1 MENFSF
7 RRFIWALFALLSVS
21 MAQQTVI
28 RAARMLDVESGKVI
42 APAVIVVEGDRIV
55 AVNPEK
61 EPGDAGVIELGEAT
75 LMPGLMDMH
84 THLSGEFHA
93 KRYMEQFYMNE
104 ADLAYRST
112 VYARRTLL
120 AGFTTVRELGG
131 PISNALR
138 DAIKKGWVDGPRIF
152 SAGKSIATTGGH
164 ADPTSGL
171 NFKYKGDPGP
181 AEGVINGVAQARK
194 AVRQRYKNGA
204 DLIKIT
210 ATGGVLST
218 AKNGQNPQF
227 TMEEL
232 KAIIETANDYG
243 MHVAAHAH
251 GAEGIKRAI
260 IAGVRSIE
268 HGSLM
273 DGEGIRLMKKHGT
286 WYVPTLTAGRWV
298 ADKAREEGFFPPMV
312 AKKAAA
318 IGPKIKQ
325 TFHKAYKAG
334 VKIAFGTDSGV
345 SPHGENGD
353 EFIYMVEGGM
363 SPMEAIR
370 SATKN
375 TALLLE
381 VYDRLGSITK
391 GKIADIVAVPGNPL
405 EDIRLMKK
413 VSFVMKEGRVYK
425 QP

>member
-152 SAGKSIATTGGH
+152 SAGKSIA
-164 ADPTSGL
+164 
-171 NFKYKGDPGP
+171 
-181 AEGVINGVAQARK
+181 
-194 AVRQRYKNGA
+194 
-204 DLIKIT
+204 

-243 MHVAAHAH
+243 MH

-286 WYVPTLTAGRWV
+286 W
-298 ADKAREEGFFPPMV
+298 
-312 AKKAAA
+312 
-318 IGPKIKQ
+318 
-325 TFHKAYKAG
+325 
-334 VKIAFGTDSGV
+334 
-345 SPHGENGD
+345 
-353 EFIYMVEGGM
+353 
-363 SPMEAIR
+363 
-370 SATKN
+370 
-375 TALLLE
+375 
-381 VYDRLGSITK
+381 
-391 GKIADIVAVPGNPL
+391 
-405 EDIRLMKK
+405 
-413 VSFVMKEGRVYK
+413 
-425 QP
+425 